1 MISNRVKQ
9 KLGNPQP
16 VAGQREADST
26 RPGQHHELKE
36 LLMLEY
42 WLAEQGLDDKS
53 LTMLG
58 RVSSDNMR

>member
-1 MISNRVKQ
+1 MVSNRVKQ

-16 VAGQREADST
+16 VAGQRETDST
-26 RPGQHHELKE
+26 RPGQHYELKE
-36 LLMLEY
+36 LPMLEY
-42 WLAEQGLDDKS
+42 WPAEQTLDNKR